1 MYCSNCGKENL
12 WCPVQSINI
21 IVIVAITI
29 VAVLLIILVYS
40 VNNII
45 YQVIKYY
52 NMSYYV
58 YNFNRARRRLC

>member
-45 YQVIKYY
+45 YQVK
-52 NMSYYV
+52 V
-58 YNFNRARRRLC
+58 L